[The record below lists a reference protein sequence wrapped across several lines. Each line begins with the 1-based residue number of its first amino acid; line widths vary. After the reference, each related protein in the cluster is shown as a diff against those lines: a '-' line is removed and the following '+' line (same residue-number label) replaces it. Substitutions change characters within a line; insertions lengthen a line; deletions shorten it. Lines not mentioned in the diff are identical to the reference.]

1 MSCFLSYTSSI
12 TGDCSNANL
21 GAFTIEID
29 GTAPNYTIQWL
40 SPTTGSTLLGVGVTS
55 YTQTNLSAG
64 TYSFNVVDSCFPTN
78 TILPIN
84 IFISNGT
91 FVSVTNIEDTIC
103 GSNNGS
109 LTATTSNF
117 YGNSSFSLYN
127 NITGL
132 ITTVSPNYN
141 SYVFSNISSGT
152 YYVIADD
159 GGGCTGKSE
168 SVIIKNSNNLSFG
181 FYKINNAGCSV
192 DSGKIFITGLTGT
205 PPYTYLWS
213 NGGITDSIT
222 GLTGGSYTVTV
233 TDNTGCSI
241 SDGTVIY
248 DVEPVGLGALY
259 LTQPSCFTADGEV
272 QIIING
278 GTAPFYY
285 LGSNGVTNITFDRT
299 VTFTGLGPGGFTI
312 QVTDA
317 GLCNFSTST
326 KLLTPKGMSTINV
339 EITNSK
345 CNDFSGLIGPIT
357 VFGGTSPYTY
367 SLTDSSGNIKTNTV
381 YQSNWLFDG
390 LSADTY
396 TLSITDNGSCSFTSA
411 YTINNTILFDLTTFT
426 TGTTCNGSNGSV
438 RLEITS
444 GGTPPYLYEI
454 NGSTIKTSLTSYTF
468 NNLTS
473 GNYTASVTD
482 RLFCKQSHPFTIDN
496 SNTVD
501 FHLLS
506 TNSLDNDGSITA
518 YITNGQ
524 PPFILYWSGN
534 VGGQT
539 GLTVNNLS
547 VGDYSLRVVDDN
559 GCSKSKKISIG
570 GSSRYGSTGY
580 FNVGSSNQFNQ
591 PIFVEST
598 PKQLLSEGYNQIIL
612 DSPGNTNCI
621 LSAATFQVFVYVG
634 SYTNSSVFYNST
646 GLLDY
651 PSDELW
657 YNTVQTLLESLPS
670 IGSVSINS
678 ITNTIVVESNNE
690 DTSVSNSE
698 ISVVMRIDYEIECV
712 CPVPTPTPTN
722 TPTNTV
728 TPTVTRTP
736 GLSPTLT
743 PTVTNTPT
751 VTRTVTPSV
760 TPTTTPTMTV
770 TPSTKIMYY
779 VYLECGTNNE
789 IKNNVVIQPVP
800 AIPTNVVGNVIF
812 DSKNS
817 ICWELVNISDNL
829 SQLQNIYQYNA
840 YYNSNYFTEVYG
852 TIFSNSKGKTA
863 CGECDN
869 YVKGLEVMSIPKCDF
884 NIRNWSNCVDSNTQG
899 EIYVNDVTVYSFNQS
914 FDSNLYTSNL
924 TVNNG
929 DSIRIH
935 LIVPLESTITL
946 NTELTSGNE
955 TRTITNED
963 FTLNLIV
970 NCSEK
975 TQKIDIFSTC
985 IG

>member
-12 TGDCSNANL
+12 TGDCSNTNL

-29 GTAPNYTIQWL
+29 GTAPDYTIQWL
-40 SPTTGSTLLGVGVTS
+40 SPTTGITSLGVGVTS

-64 TYSFNVVDSCFPTN
+64 TYVFNIIDSCAPTN
-78 TILPIN
+78 TFVPVN
-84 IFISNGT
+84 IYISRGT
-91 FVSVTNIEDTIC
+91 NVSITNIKDTIC
-103 GSNNGS
+103 DSNNGM
-109 LTATTSNF
+109 LTATTSNY
-117 YGNSSFSLYN
+117 YGQATFDLYN
-127 NITGL
+127 SVTGL
-132 ITTVSPNYN
+132 IKSFTVNN
-141 SYVFSNISSGT
+141 GVCFFDGLSYGT
-152 YYVIADD
+152 YYVVAND

-168 SVIIKNSNNLSFG
+168 SVIIKESSNLSYG
-181 FYKINNAGCSV
+181 FYKVDNAGCSIT
-192 DSGKIFITGLTGT
+192 SGKIIITGLTGT

-213 NGGITDSIT
+213 NGGIGDNIT
-222 GLTGGSYTVTV
+222 GITAGTYSVTV
-233 TDNTGCSI
+233 TDNSNCSLSQSAVINDI
-241 SDGTVIY
+241 S
-248 DVEPVGLGALY
+248 PVGVGATFFTQPNCFTPDGEIRIIITGGTPPFYVLGA
-259 LTQPSCFTADGEV
+259 
-272 QIIING
+272 
-278 GTAPFYY
+278 
-285 LGSNGVTNITFDRT
+285 NGVSNITFDRD
-299 VTFTGLGPGGFTI
+299 VTFTGLGPGTFTI
-312 QVTDA
+312 QVVDG
-317 GLCNFSTST
+317 GLCSFTTSPV
-326 KLLTPKGMSTINV
+326 LLTPRGMSSISV
-339 EITNSK
+339 GVTNSV
-345 CNDFSGLIGPIT
+345 CNNFSGKIGPIN
-357 VFGGTSPYTY
+357 VQGGTSPYTY
-367 SLTDSSGNIKTNTV
+367 TLTDSLGGVNSVTK
-381 YQSNWLFDG
+381 YESNWVFDG
-390 LSADTY
+390 LSDGTY
-396 TLSITDNGSCSFTSA
+396 NLTITDSGDCVFSDD
-411 YTINNTILFDLTTFT
+411 YTINNTILFDLIVLP
-426 TGTTCNGSNGSV
+426 TGTTCNSNNGSV
-438 RLEITS
+438 TLQITT
-444 GGTPPYLYEI
+444 GGTSPYLYEI
-454 NGSTIKTSLTSYTF
+454 NGSSIITSLTSYTF
-468 NNLTS
+468 NNLFS
-473 GNYTASVTD
+473 GNYIGSVTD
-482 RLFCKQSHPFTIDN
+482 SLSCKQSQVFTIDN

-524 PPFILYWSGN
+524 PPFTLYWSGN

-547 VGDYSLRVVDDN
+547 IGDYSLRVVDNN
-559 GCSKSKKISIG
+559 GCSKSKKISIV
-570 GSSRYGSTGY
+570 GSSKYGSTGY

-598 PKQLLSEGYNQIIL
+598 PKQLLNEGYNQIIL
-612 DSPGNTNCI
+612 DSPGNTNCV

-634 SYTNSSVFYNST
+634 IYTTSSVFYNST

-657 YNTVQTLLESLPS
+657 YNTIQTLLESIPS

-678 ITNTIVVESNNE
+678 TTNTIVVESNNE

-698 ISVVMRIDYEIECV
+698 ISVVMRIDYVIECV
-712 CPVPTPTPTN
+712 CPVLTPTPTN

-728 TPTVTRTP
+728 TPTVTQTP
-736 GLSPTLT
+736 GLSPTPT
-743 PTVTNTPT
+743 PTVTKTPT
-751 VTRTVTPSV
+751 T
-760 TPTTTPTMTV
+760 TPTTTPTMTPTTTPTMTP

-779 VYLECGTNNE
+779 VYLQCGTKNE
-789 IKNNVVIQPVP
+789 SQNNVIIQPVP

-840 YYNSNYFTEVYG
+840 YYNSNYFTEVFG
-852 TIFSNSKGKTA
+852 KIFSNSKGKTA

-869 YVKGLEVMSIPKCDF
+869 YVKGFEVMSITKCDF

-963 FTLNLIV
+963 FTLDLIV
-970 NCSEK
+970 KCSEK